1 MAVQVIDDYLSHGEW
16 EYLSNPLMGVGG
28 GGDYFP
34 WKYSPS
40 KVRGGDDGYQF
51 THQFYSIGKKSD
63 WFGLVSPLMK
73 RFHVLGVYRIKS
85 NLEPNYGKRIYS
97 EFHHDYCD
105 PATLKPASHMTTC
118 IYYVNT
124 CNGYTEFEDGT
135 IVESVANRMAVFS
148 SDMLHRGVS
157 QTDTKVRC
165 VINCNWFNAL

>member
-1 MAVQVIDDYLSHGEW
+1 MAVQVIDDYLSNSEW
-16 EYLSNPLMGVGG
+16 TYLSDTMMGA
-28 GGDYFP
+28 GGDFP
-34 WKYSPS
+34 WKYSPN
-40 KVRGGDDGYQF
+40 KVRGGDEDHQF
-51 THQFYSIGKKSD
+51 THQFYSIGRKSD
-63 WFGLVSPLMK
+63 WFGLVAPLMK

-85 NLEPNYGKRIYS
+85 NLEPNSGKRRYS
-97 EFHHDYCD
+97 EFHCDYND

-148 SDMLHRGVS
+148 SSILHRGVT

>member
-1 MAVQVIDDYLSHGEW
+1 MAVQVIDDYLSHSEW
-16 EYLSNPLMGVGG
+16 TYLSNPLMGVGG

-34 WKYSPS
+34 WKYSPN
-40 KVRGGDDGYQF
+40 KVRGGDDDHQF
-51 THQFYSIGKKSD
+51 THQFYSIGRKSD
-63 WFGLVSPLMK
+63 WFGLVAPLMK

-135 IVESVANRMAVFS
+135 ILESQENSMVIFDGAIK
-148 SDMLHRGVS
+148 HRSVG
-157 QTDTKVRC
+157 QTDENIRVN
-165 VINCNWFNAL
+165 ININYV